1 MSMAYPHL
9 HQLIDAYFN
18 QDMDLLMDM
27 PYDTWLSEI
36 MAEHSRPTLQA
47 LLQEIQQFSAEHQ
60 EQPDADF
67 VTIFNP
73 EVEIDDAPG
82 FLQELRGAIEDQL
95 ERS

>member
-9 HQLIDAYFN
+9 HHLIGAYFN

-36 MAEHSRPTLQA
+36 MAEHSHPTLQA
-47 LLQEIQQFSAEHQ
+47 LLQEIQQFSAEHH
-60 EQPDADF
+60 EQLNADF
-67 VTIFNP
+67 VAIFNP
-73 EVEIDDAPG
+73 EVEIDDVPG
-82 FLQELRGAIEDQL
+82 FLQELSGAIEDQL

>member
-67 VTIFNP
+67 VAIFNP